1 LVYVTTT
8 LPELEAVK
16 TPVEALIEPTAEDG
30 TVQLP
35 PAGLAVKLIEPPLQA
50 SVTVEVIDGAALT
63 TKLATEEQ
71 PLLFVK
77 VIVVVPVDNGVTSPV
92 LLTVAIAVLLEVHG
106 LLEAGVP
113 VAVNVSV
120 LPSAIPVNVPESTGF
135 AYTVTLYV
143 SSQPVDIV

>member
-1 LVYVTTT
+1 M
-8 LPELEAVK
+8 
-16 TPVEALIEPTAEDG
+16 EALIEPTAEDG
-30 TVQLP
+30 ILQVP
-35 PAGLAVKLIEPPLQA
+35 PAGVALKLIDPPLQA

-63 TKLATEEQ
+63 TKLTVEEQ

-77 VIVVVPVDNGVTSPV
+77 VIVVVPEDNGVTTPV

-106 LLEAGVP
+106 LLAAAVP

-120 LPSAIPVNVPESTGF
+120 LPLAIPVNVPEITGF

>member
-1 LVYVTTT
+1 M
-8 LPELEAVK
+8 
-16 TPVEALIEPTAEDG
+16 EALIEPTAEDG
-30 TVQLP
+30 ILQVP
-35 PAGLAVKLIEPPLQA
+35 PAGVALKLIDPPLQA
-50 SVTVEVIDGAALT
+50 SVTVDVIDGAALT
-63 TKLATEEQ
+63 TKLAVEEQ

-77 VIVVVPVDNGVTSPV
+77 VIVVVPEDNGVTTPV

-106 LLEAGVP
+106 LLDAGVP

-120 LPSAIPVNVPESTGF
+120 LPLAIPVNVPEITGF